1 MIILNIDILYIEFWY
16 DDVNFGILIFK
27 LYVMIILSIDIMCF
41 DMMNIENYEMFFL
54 VKCFYLF
61 NIGFLIL
68 FIVVMDE
75 IIW

>member
-27 LYVMIILSIDIMCF
+27 LYIMIILSIDIMCF

>member
-27 LYVMIILSIDIMCF
+27 LYIMIILSIDIMCF

-68 FIVVMDE
+68 LIVVKGE

>member
-27 LYVMIILSIDIMCF
+27 LYIMIILSIDMMCF

-68 FIVVMDE
+68 LIVVMDE

>member
-27 LYVMIILSIDIMCF
+27 LYIMIILSIDIMSF

-68 FIVVMDE
+68 LIVVMDE
-75 IIW
+75 IFW

>member
-27 LYVMIILSIDIMCF
+27 LYIMIILSIDIMCF

-68 FIVVMDE
+68 LIVVMDE

>member
-27 LYVMIILSIDIMCF
+27 LYIMIILSIDIMCF

-54 VKCFYLF
+54 VKCLYLF

-68 FIVVMDE
+68 LIVVMDE

>member
-1 MIILNIDILYIEFWY
+1 
-16 DDVNFGILIFK
+16 
-27 LYVMIILSIDIMCF
+27 MIILSIDIMNF

-68 FIVVMDE
+68 LIVVMDE

>member
-27 LYVMIILSIDIMCF
+27 LYIMIILSIDMMCF

-61 NIGFLIL
+61 NIGFWYYL
-68 FIVVMDE
+68 
-75 IIW
+75 